1 MHAIGAAQMHLFLTK
16 YWNVDLLSDVQ
27 LFAALFAAM
36 VHDFYHPGTNNAH
49 EIKVSS
55 AKALEYSD
63 DAPLEHHHL
72 ASAFK
77 VLHRHNFLRPGMSR
91 EDYRTFRALTIE
103 VTAAPQPVHR
113 RRSLSTAALRG
124 RV

>member
-1 MHAIGAAQMHLFLTK
+1 MPVPPPAA
-16 YWNVDLLSDVQ
+16 D
-27 LFAALFAAM
+27 
-36 VHDFYHPGTNNAH
+36 AH

-103 VTAAPQPVHR
+103 VNAAPQPVHR
-113 RRSLSTAALRG
+113 RRARPRLNTLPPPLRWCSRRIYRSTLTSYLSSK
-124 RV
+124 